1 MRPVLPGDLDLAVRV
16 LLAAPRARWADLA
29 RALIAAARTGAAHRA
44 RHGRGHRRYGSG
56 SIAAAAAAFER
67 APLPDSC
74 TPAYLAALR
83 VVAQEILRDAQCDIA
98 G

>member
-16 LLAAPRARWADLA
+16 LLAAPRARWAGLA
-29 RALIAAARTGAAHRA
+29 RALIAAARAGADHHA
-44 RHGRGHRRYGSG
+44 RHGRGHHRYGSG

-74 TPAYLAALR
+74 TSAYLAALR
-83 VVAQEILRDAQCDIA
+83 VVAGEILALAEGDIA